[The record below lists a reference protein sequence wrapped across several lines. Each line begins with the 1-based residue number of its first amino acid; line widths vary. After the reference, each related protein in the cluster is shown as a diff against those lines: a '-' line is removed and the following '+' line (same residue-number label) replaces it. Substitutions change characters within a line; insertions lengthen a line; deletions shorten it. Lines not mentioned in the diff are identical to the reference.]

1 MATSILGL
9 NHCFPLPFAAM
20 EASAL
25 KTRFA
30 PSPTGLLHLGNVR
43 TALFNYLL
51 SAGGRGRFLLRLEDT
66 DAIRGEDKYAEALQ
80 VDLHWLGMNWHE
92 GPGAGGDHGPYA
104 QSERGDI
111 YSRYFDQLMESGHA
125 YPCFCSEH
133 ELKISRKAQVAAG
146 KPPRYSGKC
155 RNLAAD
161 EIAGYFAEGKPATLR
176 FRVPSD
182 RSVEFDDVVRG
193 PQKFASDD
201 IGDFIIR
208 RSDHTPAF
216 FFSNAVDDALMQVT
230 LVVRGEDHI
239 SNTPRQLLLMEAL
252 GLAAPIYAH
261 IALVVG
267 HDGAPLS
274 KRNGS
279 QTVQELR
286 DHGYLPE
293 AVVNYL
299 ARLGH
304 TYESNE
310 FLSPEELATGF
321 DMAHLNRAPARFDL
335 NQLLHWQREAIARAS
350 NIDLWQWMNNISI
363 GGVEIGALVPAG
375 KQDVFVQTI
384 RNNIESPADAFLWAA
399 NLFTDSGIYDH
410 QAREAIETA
419 GTIFFEQSIELLGDD
434 GSFKEYSKRLGEAT
448 GTRGRA
454 LFMPL
459 RAAISGEHDQ
469 RHAVESRWHDGPQMG
484 DLWELLGADLIHRR
498 LLLARD
504 IARVA

>member
-1 MATSILGL
+1 MGASILGL
-9 NHCFPLPFAAM
+9 KRLFPLPFAAM
-20 EASAL
+20 ETLAI

-43 TALFNYLL
+43 TALFNFLL
-51 SAGGRGRFLLRLEDT
+51 SASGRGHFLLRLEDT
-66 DAIRGEDKYAEALQ
+66 DAIRGEDKFAEALQ
-80 VDLHWLGMNWHE
+80 VDLRWLGLDWHE
-92 GPGAGGDHGPYA
+92 GPGKDGEHGPYA

-111 YSRYFDQLMESGHA
+111 YARYFDELLASGQA

-133 ELKISRKAQVAAG
+133 ELKISRKAQAAAG

-155 RNLAAD
+155 RNLSETEVAAN
-161 EIAGYFAEGKPATLR
+161 FAEGKPATLR

-182 RSVEFDDVVRG
+182 RSIEFADIVRG

-201 IGDFIIR
+201 IGDFIVR

-239 SNTPRQLLLMEAL
+239 TNTPRQMLLLEAL
-252 GLAAPIYAH
+252 GLAPPQYAH

-286 DHGYLPE
+286 ERGYLPD

-310 FLSPEELATGF
+310 FLSSEELASQF
-321 DMAHLNRAPARFDL
+321 DVARLNRAPARFDL
-335 NQLLHWQREAIARAS
+335 NQLLHWQREAVARAS
-350 NIDLWQWMNNISI
+350 NDELWAWMNSVSFADIKIS
-363 GGVEIGALVPAG
+363 GLVPDD
-375 KQDVFVQTI
+375 KQSVFVQTI
-384 RNNIESPADAFLWAA
+384 RENVESPADAFLWAA
-399 NLFTDSGIYDH
+399 NLFTESGVYDH
-410 QAREAIETA
+410 QAREAIQAA
-419 GTIFFEQSIELLGDD
+419 GAKFFEQALTEFAEGQTFREFSKALGT
-434 GSFKEYSKRLGEAT
+434 AT
-448 GTRGRA
+448 GTKGKG

-459 RAAISGEHDQ
+459 RAAITGEHDQ

-484 DLWELLGADLIHRR
+484 ELWTLLGAEQIFRR
-498 LLLARD
+498 LTLARD
-504 IARVA
+504 MTLGA